1 MGVGA
6 YVARVDRALGSGQN
20 LFPPSLGP
28 VGVATDLPPTPPPP
42 PGVSATAGGV
52 DTASGEYD
60 TQWSAV
66 NGADADAAA
75 TAQTGAVDAVAGHAE
90 ATGVRST
97 AQAQAA
103 AIAPAT
109 GSPAGVRALVSA
121 MDDKLAAMQRQLS
134 TAQAQNRLLAMR
146 MRQLAGTYSRLGGSP
161 SAPGG
166 GGFGGAGMGSGAL
179 GSAMPGAS
187 ALAAP
192 ASLAGALPSISGLL
206 PKPGAGAD
214 RVPVGAGT
222 PLGRLTASSSPREVA
237 AAIIN
242 ESARRGY
249 SPAQTVA
256 ILATGLQES
265 ALNPRA
271 RHPNGLWH
279 GIFQQDS
286 SYPGRGNPNTNIS
299 EFFNR
304 LATHGGPDSPTNIYK
319 NIFWVQQAPALPSA
333 EAAHAGGRQAYM
345 AEIMSKGNVAA
356 IPIAAAGLLNP
367 LIAGAAMAF
376 SSFFVVSNSLRL
388 RNFGADP
395 RPKG

>member
-1 MGVGA
+1 MMGVGA
-6 YVARVDRALGSGQN
+6 YVAQVDRALSSGQN

-28 VGVATDLPPTPPPP
+28 VVVATDLPPTPTAP
-42 PGVSATAGGV
+42 PGVGATAGG
-52 DTASGEYD
+52 AAAAGGEYD
-60 TQWSAV
+60 AQWSAV
-66 NGADADAAA
+66 NGTDIDAAA
-75 TAQTGAVDAVAGHAE
+75 TAQTGAGAAVAGHAE

-97 AQAQAA
+97 AAAQAA

-121 MDDKLAAMQRQLS
+121 MDDKLAAMQRQLF
-134 TAQAQNRLLAMR
+134 TAQAQNRLLAVR
-146 MRQLAGTYSRLGGSP
+146 LRQLAGAYARMGSGP
-161 SAPGG
+161 SAAGG
-166 GGFGGAGMGSGAL
+166 GGFAGGSGGSGAFGAGL
-179 GSAMPGAS
+179 PGAS

-192 ASLAGALPSISGLL
+192 ASLAGALPAISGPL
-206 PKPGAGAD
+206 PRAGAGAD

-237 AAIIN
+237 AAIIG
-242 ESARRGY
+242 EAARRGY

-304 LATHGGPDSPTNIYK
+304 LATHGGPGSPTNIYK
-319 NIFWVQQAPALPSA
+319 NIFWLQQAPALPSA
-333 EAAHAGGRQAYM
+333 EAAYAGGRQAYM
-345 AEIMSKGNVAA
+345 AEIMSKGDMAA
-356 IPIAAAGLLNP
+356 QMYRAITA
-367 LIAGAAMAF
+367 
-376 SSFFVVSNSLRL
+376 
-388 RNFGADP
+388 
-395 RPKG
+395 